1 VKELLNEPDNSSSF
15 TRSGYSPGQLGYT
28 TPSLCPLL
36 RRARTLGAARSTVA
50 TGISITSPASDTTA
64 TPGEPIVVEVAG
76 SPDIATVLLVM
87 SQPGDDMVLAEQPGP
102 DARFDLEVPE
112 TAVGLQ
118 NLVGGGLDA
127 SGRLVAVSDTVTVDV
142 SVPSALNGITVYL
155 PVVYLQ
161 PCATSSLKVTGHY
174 EDGVARDL
182 SEQPGLSL
190 TFATGSAAQSGPGGV
205 VLNEARR
212 RAHRHHQ
219 RDRQRAGSDP
229 RPRA

>member
-1 VKELLNEPDNSSSF
+1 
-15 TRSGYSPGQLGYT
+15 
-28 TPSLCPLL
+28 
-36 RRARTLGAARSTVA
+36 
-50 TGISITSPASDTTA
+50 
-64 TPGEPIVVEVAG
+64 
-76 SPDIATVLLVM
+76 M

-118 NLVGGGLDA
+118 NLVVGGLDA

-142 SVPSALNGITVYL
+142 SVPSALNSITVYP

-205 VLNEARR
+205 VLNEALDDVLTVTIKGIDSAPVPIRALVPDDFGSCDAETTTTTTTRTIAAAWPPSMASWRSRSASRSTGSCSTISIAPGSATRR
-212 RAHRHHQ
+212 C
-219 RDRQRAGSDP
+219 
-229 RPRA
+229 